1 MKLLQQIRCPA
12 AFTLIELIVVIAI
25 IAVLAGMLLPPIHHR
40 QRRPISK
47 TAQCMRN
54 LKEIGVYMSMYAYDH
69 SGLLPWQQL
78 QNPLN
83 TNSAHISSSPN
94 LPAWQYAAKISEFAR
109 GSNWSG
115 ISWEFRCPLDAKRV
129 VAEDNKGLMGN
140 EGLSYF
146 IGLNESREQSEVVTM
161 GDRNL
166 SPNKG
171 QPLYSSADGKPVN
184 VDTNTTVWGSARGNQ
199 FHENAGVLLF
209 ADGHVEYANALT
221 VILASAAKTG
231 GTNANR
237 FLFPQ

>member
-1 MKLLQQIRCPA
+1 MKLLQPIRHPT
-12 AFTLIELIVVIAI
+12 AFTLIELCVVIVI

-47 TAQCMRN
+47 TALCMSN
-54 LKEIGVYMSMYAYDH
+54 LKQIGLYMAMYSSDH
-69 SGLLPWQQL
+69 AGLLPWQQF
-78 QNPLN
+78 QNPPN
-83 TNSAHISSSPN
+83 TNSARISASPN
-94 LPAWQYAAKISEFAR
+94 LPAWQYAAQISKFAR

-115 ISWEFRCPLDAKRV
+115 VSREFRCPLDAERV
-129 VAEDNKGLMGN
+129 SAVDNKGLIGN

-146 IGLNESREQSEVVTM
+146 IGLNELREQSEVIIM

-184 VDTNTTVWGSARGNQ
+184 VDTNTTVWGTVRGNQ
-199 FHENAGVLLF
+199 FHENAGILLF
-209 ADGHVEYANALT
+209 ADGHVESINALPM
-221 VILASAAKTG
+221 ILTSAVKTG